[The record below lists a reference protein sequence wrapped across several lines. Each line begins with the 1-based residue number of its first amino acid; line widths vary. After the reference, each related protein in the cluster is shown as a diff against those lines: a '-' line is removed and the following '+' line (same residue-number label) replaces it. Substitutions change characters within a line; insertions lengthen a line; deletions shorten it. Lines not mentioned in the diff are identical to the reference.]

1 MVAVTPSTPGLRAR
15 REAVLGPAYRLFYTD
30 PIEIVRGEGAWLW
43 DADGRRY
50 LDGYNNVASVGHAN
64 PVVVEAISRQAAVL
78 NTHTRYLHA
87 GVVEYA
93 ERLTA
98 MMPAALDTVMFT
110 CTGSEAN
117 DLALRLVIEATGRTG
132 VIVTRTAYH
141 GVTAAIAAIS
151 PSLGMGVGEHVR
163 VIDPPRGVQS
173 QDGLRFA
180 VEVAAAATELASAGH
195 PVAALI
201 VDTVLSSDGLIPEP
215 VGFLAEAARAVR
227 AAGGVFIADEVQAGF
242 GRTGH
247 LWGFDR
253 HGVEPDA
260 VTLGKPMGNGH
271 PLAGVVIRRDLAE
284 PMASR
289 TRYFNTFGGNPVSSA
304 AGQAVLDVIERD
316 GLVAR
321 AGERGAHLLDG
332 LRAGVGNAAGVVDV
346 RGVGLYAA
354 VELDSG
360 EWAGHIVDRM
370 RAAGVLIAAT
380 GPGGRILKIR
390 PPLIIDV
397 DQVDL
402 LVGTVV
408 ECLGG

>member
-1 MVAVTPSTPGLRAR
+1 M
-15 REAVLGPAYRLFYTD
+15 
-30 PIEIVRGEGAWLW
+30 
-43 DADGRRY
+43 
-50 LDGYNNVASVGHAN
+50 
-64 PVVVEAISRQAAVL
+64 
-78 NTHTRYLHA
+78 
-87 GVVEYA
+87 
-93 ERLTA
+93 
-98 MMPAALDTVMFT
+98 
-110 CTGSEAN
+110 
-117 DLALRLVIEATGRTG
+117 
-132 VIVTRTAYH
+132 
-141 GVTAAIAAIS
+141 
-151 PSLGMGVGEHVR
+151 
-163 VIDPPRGVQS
+163 
-173 QDGLRFA
+173 
-180 VEVAAAATELASAGH
+180 
-195 PVAALI
+195 
-201 VDTVLSSDGLIPEP
+201 LSSDGLIPEP

-304 AGQAVLDVIERD
+304 AGQAVLDVIERE

-332 LRAGVGNAAGVVDV
+332 LRAGAGNAAGVVDV

-360 EWAGHIVDRM
+360 ERAGRVVDRM

-397 DQVDL
+397 DQVEL
-402 LVGTVV
+402 LVGTLV